1 MQVARA
7 GNFFVAYAPAPAYHV
22 TPTLN
27 PSPRGRDLPSPRLK
41 VGWVR
46 RIQNNRGSEACWLPA
61 RDCYY
66 LVSGLDSEI
75 VNDAGYG
82 SLG

>member
-1 MQVARA
+1 MSIAH
-7 GNFFVAYAPAPAYHV
+7 FSPF
-22 TPTLN
+22 TL
-27 PSPRGRDLPSPRLK
+27 PPPLGVRDLLSPEAQS
-41 VGWVR
+41 GSVR
-46 RIQNNRGSEACWLPA
+46 IIQNNRGSEACWLPA
-61 RDCYY
+61 RDCYC